1 MQLADIRS
9 YAAQWTLGGLMF
21 ASGHIFLGG
30 LRQAATIYL
39 RTLLEDNMGWTRS
52 YEKLG
57 ISVIARQPR
66 TAWSKEHK
74 QRLLAVQ
81 YTLR

>member
-21 ASGHIFLGG
+21 ASGQIFLGG

-39 RTLLEDNMGWTRS
+39 RTLVEDNMGWTRS

-57 ISVIARQPR
+57 ISVNARQPR
-66 TAWSKEHK
+66 TACSKEHK
-74 QRLLAVQ
+74 KRLLAVQ